1 MGVVTEDHHQTPL
14 LLQSSLALSPHDQ
27 PIHRTGNVWTA
38 VAHIIT
44 GVIGSGVL
52 SLAWCMAQLGWI
64 GGSFS
69 MLFFA
74 FITLISAFLLSNCYR
89 SPHPELGPTRNHS
102 YLEAVHFNLAIQ
114 KSNCYKYG
122 HEANCEYGDT
132 YYMLIVGLAQIVI
145 SQIPNF
151 HNMEWLSVVAATMS
165 FIYSFIALALGLAKV
180 IGMEYKKI
188 SQNETS
194 MFCEISL
201 CTWTFSFSINYQVQL
216 HITNEEYQVNVIENC
231 KNTPKDTLKSPPLE
245 NETMKRASTIA
256 VCITTFFYLCCGGFG
271 YAAFGDSSPGNLL
284 TGFGFY
290 EPYWLIDFANAC
302 IVLHLVGGYQVF
314 SQPLFADL
322 EGLIAEKFP
331 NSRFINKNYIL
342 KVPPLPAFRL
352 NLLRLC
358 FRTTYVALTTGL
370 AMLFPYFNQVVGVAG
385 SLNFWPLVVFFP
397 TQMYIVQKNIG
408 PWTRKWIGNKDDS
421 LWKNEIFLLW
431 VLLLVVLLHVL
442 PLSLLHR
449 LLQLQQKELPLYL
462 ILGNASVAQ
471 PQAYALVGMAATLAS
486 VCSVPLTSV
495 LLLFE
500 LTKDYRILLPLM
512 VNTCLVSSIC
522 TRGISYRG
530 RERGLLTC
538 YPDTD
543 LAIAKKLMEARGIKQ
558 LPVVKRGGEFQRERK
573 HRIVAILYY
582 DSIWNCLREEINH
595 TCRSISREKTTIFRK
610 WRWVEESAQHGRVE

>member
-102 YLEAVHFNLAIQ
+102 YLEAVHFNLGKRSAWACGLCVNINLYGIGIAYTITSAISMRAIQ
-114 KSNCYKYG
+114 KSNCYHKYG
-122 HEANCEYGDT
+122 HKANCEYGDT
-132 YYMLIVGLAQIVI
+132 YYMLIFGLVQIVI

-180 IGMEYKKI
+180 IGDGVIKGNIAGVSTATTLEKLWLV
-188 SQNETS
+188 SQALGDIAFAYPYS
-194 MFCEISL
+194 IILVEI
-201 CTWTFSFSINYQVQL
+201 Q
-216 HITNEEYQVNVIENC
+216 
-231 KNTPKDTLKSPPLE
+231 DTLKSPPPE
-245 NETMKRASTIA
+245 NETMKKASTIA

-271 YAAFGDSSPGNLL
+271 YAAFGDSTPGSLL

-314 SQPLFADL
+314 SQPLFALVDKWF
-322 EGLIAEKFP
+322 ARKFP
-331 NSRFINKNYIL
+331 NSGFVNNDYTLKLPLFPIL
-342 KVPPLPAFRL
+342 RL

-358 FRTTYVALTTGL
+358 FRTTYVASTTVI
-370 AMLFPYFNQVVGVAG
+370 AMIFPYFNQVLGVLGAI
-385 SLNFWPLVVFFP
+385 NFWPLSIYFP
-397 TQMYIVQKNIG
+397 VEMYFVQAFNIG
-408 PWTRKWIGNKDDS
+408 
-421 LWKNEIFLLW
+421 
-431 VLLLVVLLHVL
+431 
-442 PLSLLHR
+442 
-449 LLQLQQKELPLYL
+449 
-462 ILGNASVAQ
+462 A
-471 PQAYALVGMAATLAS
+471 
-486 VCSVPLTSV
+486 
-495 LLLFE
+495 
-500 LTKDYRILLPLM
+500 
-512 VNTCLVSSIC
+512 
-522 TRGISYRG
+522 
-530 RERGLLTC
+530 
-538 YPDTD
+538 
-543 LAIAKKLMEARGIKQ
+543 
-558 LPVVKRGGEFQRERK
+558 
-573 HRIVAILYY
+573 
-582 DSIWNCLREEINH
+582 
-595 TCRSISREKTTIFRK
+595 
-610 WRWVEESAQHGRVE
+610 